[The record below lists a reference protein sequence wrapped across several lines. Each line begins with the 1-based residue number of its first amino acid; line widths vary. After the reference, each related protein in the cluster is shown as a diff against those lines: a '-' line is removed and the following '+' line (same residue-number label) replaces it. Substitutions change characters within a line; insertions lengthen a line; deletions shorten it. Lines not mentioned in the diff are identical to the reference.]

1 METITESIIKIIIET
16 VLISGILGFFFMQRE
31 ERMKKTIE
39 EEFKK
44 RDKFFDARF
53 NFKLRA
59 LEELLAPIKL
69 QLIRSKI
76 TLKGYD
82 ANNEYREKILKEC
95 NETIRSLLLGK
106 GHLIPV
112 KLMPFA
118 EKFISHYD
126 EWLQAYREAREVNND
141 NELNHVFT
149 YNFPQDAE
157 KAFVEE
163 YDKYRKELEIEGSL
177 N

>member
-1 METITESIIKIIIET
+1 MQTIAEIVIKIFVEAI
-16 VLISGILGFFFMQRE
+16 LISGIISYFFSKRE

-44 RDKFFDARF
+44 RDKFFDTRF
-53 NFKLRA
+53 IFKLRS

-69 QLIRSKI
+69 QLIRSNI
-76 TLKGYD
+76 TLMGYD

-95 NETIRSLLLGK
+95 NENIRGLLLEK
-106 GHLIPV
+106 GHLVPAD
-112 KLMPFA
+112 LLPYA

-126 EWLQAYREAREVNND
+126 EWLQAYKATREVQNKT
-141 NELNHVFT
+141 EVEHIFT
-149 YNFPQDAE
+149 YNFPHDAE
-157 KAFVEE
+157 KAFEE
-163 YDKYRKELEIEGSL
+163 KYEAYRKELEIEGSL

>member
-1 METITESIIKIIIET
+1 METISEIVIKIFIEAI
-16 VLISGILGFFFMQRE
+16 LISGILGFFFSKRE

-39 EEFKK
+39 EEFTK
-44 RDKFFDARF
+44 RDKFFDVRF

-59 LEELLAPIKL
+59 LEELLAPIKI

-76 TLKGYD
+76 TLQGYD

-95 NETIRSLLLGK
+95 NEAIRSLLLEK
-106 GHLIPV
+106 GHLIPAD
-112 KLMPFA
+112 LIPYA

-126 EWLQAYREAREVNND
+126 EWLQAYRANRELQNKT
-141 NELNHVFT
+141 EINHVFT
-149 YNFPQDAE
+149 YNFPHDAE
-157 KAFVEE
+157 KALVKKYET
-163 YDKYRKELEIEGSL
+163 YRKELEIEGSL

>member
-76 TLKGYD
+76 TLEGYD

-126 EWLQAYREAREVNND
+126 EWLQAYRETREVNND
-141 NELNHVFT
+141 NELKHVFT